1 MKRSERKKDL
11 GVIIDAQLKFHSQC
25 SVVVNKANRLLGLIK
40 KSFLNIT
47 TDMFTSLYK
56 ALVRPVLEYGNL
68 IWAPHYKTDI
78 NKLENIQQ
86 KATRMVQLLKH
97 LDYEGR
103 LRALHLPTLQYS
115 RYRHNITAVFNII
128 HT

>member
-1 MKRSERKKDL
+1 MEGTDIEKVREEKDL
-11 GVIIDAQLKFHSQC
+11 GVIIDAELKFHSQC

-68 IWAPHYKTDI
+68 IWGPHYKTDI
-78 NKLENIQQ
+78 NKLENIQR
-86 KATRMVQLLKH
+86 KATRMVRSLKQ
-97 LDYEGR
+97 R
-103 LRALHLPTLQYS
+103 
-115 RYRHNITAVFNII
+115 RYDSSI
-128 HT
+128 

>member
-1 MKRSERKKDL
+1 MILDL
-11 GVIIDAQLKFHSQC
+11 NFILNA
-25 SVVVNKANRLLGLIK
+25 VNKANRLLGLIK

-103 LRALHLPTLQYS
+103 LRALHLPTLQYR
-115 RYRHNITAVFNII
+115 RYRIQRRYDSSIQHFT
-128 HT
+128 